1 MSAHLNVGGQMGGYN
16 LEENTD
22 PEFVNSVYNIFNK
35 DKPESETDKRYVL
48 NLLPERKIAEDTSVI
63 TYTMAKQ
70 NNKFTD
76 LAGMRI
82 IGGVQLEKQTEGKG
96 DWKPVDDSD
105 CVSVINNATQAMFA
119 KIVITLNDTEI
130 TDPASDPY
138 PYTSYMAT
146 LFNTTPEFK
155 KHLETEIYCK
165 DTAGTLHVTEDIP
178 LHEYTWKT
186 DPDCFTEITYG
197 IPNFSTGASPKF
209 ENCTKATMSALK
221 SGNLNL
227 VVERNKNYNEGFV
240 KRRAML
246 LGKKEPAPFLR
257 RLDHDIVT
265 ALSVAPPKTE
275 VGFKFYKKDQNFLI
289 LKDGKK
295 HRKDK
300 FRLNLVNMVVE
311 MQLSSVKP
319 KVGTPYMRMLKSPS
333 HLPTVNFTRNFTKMY
348 NVLADHSLD
357 FGNPNWITNGP
368 IPDTIILSFVRQKAF
383 LGDDTLNPYNME
395 MIQFNAINLIV
406 DGTPFNQYDY
416 NSNTE
421 AGRRQLYHMIQ
432 DSCGRNQA
440 TGFIL
445 DITWEQ
451 FLGGYFFLYFDL
463 TPQRDNRA
471 TKTVKRE
478 GNMQIR
484 LKTDADRL
492 KNKFLNDSD
501 NWVVLVHTV
510 FGADAKFYGDQVV
523 VNQFV

>member
-1 MSAHLNVGGQMGGYN
+1 MAGVFRRS
-16 LEENTD
+16 TTR
-22 PEFVNSVYNIFNK
+22 S
-35 DKPESETDKRYVL
+35 R
-48 NLLPERKIAEDTSVI
+48 RK
-63 TYTMAKQ
+63 
-70 NNKFTD
+70 
-76 LAGMRI
+76 
-82 IGGVQLEKQTEGKG
+82 
-96 DWKPVDDSD
+96 
-105 CVSVINNATQAMFA
+105 
-119 KIVITLNDTEI
+119 
-130 TDPASDPY
+130 
-138 PYTSYMAT
+138 
-146 LFNTTPEFK
+146 
-155 KHLETEIYCK
+155 ETEI
-165 DTAGTLHVTEDIP
+165 
-178 LHEYTWKT
+178 
-186 DPDCFTEITYG
+186 
-197 IPNFSTGASPKF
+197 
-209 ENCTKATMSALK
+209 
-221 SGNLNL
+221 
-227 VVERNKNYNEGFV
+227 
-240 KRRAML
+240 
-246 LGKKEPAPFLR
+246 
-257 RLDHDIVT
+257 
-265 ALSVAPPKTE
+265 
-275 VGFKFYKKDQNFLI
+275 GFKFYKKDQNFLI

-295 HRKDK
+295 HKKDK

-471 TKTVKRE
+471 TKTVRRE

-492 KNKFLNDSD
+492 KNKFLN
-501 NWVVLVHTV
+501 
-510 FGADAKFYGDQVV
+510 K
-523 VNQFV
+523 